1 MRNSSSYCITVLQI
15 QESFTNRN
23 FGVNPWKFLWRI
35 LFLVIHKSLC
45 SQNSWIR
52 VICKTSC
59 NLREF
64 EVLIYRLLTFSSLTC
79 IFIWNFLFSPGFF
92 TYFASKNQ
100 LPGFSVSGTL
110 GETELNIGGLCKFRY
125 AKFSF
130 LIIHMLRK
138 CSYVLEMQKG

>member
-15 QESFTNRN
+15 QESFMNRN
-23 FGVNPWKFLWRI
+23 FGVNPWKFLSRI

-52 VICKTSC
+52 VNWKTSY

-79 IFIWNFLFSPGFF
+79 IFIWNFILSPVFF
-92 TYFASKNQ
+92 THFAIENQ
-100 LPGFSVSGTL
+100 LPGFSISGAL
-110 GETELNIGGLCKFRY
+110 GETELNIGALCKFMY

-130 LIIHMLRK
+130 FIIHMFRK
-138 CSYVLEMQKG
+138 CSYVLEMQKR